1 MDMIKTINAMMPLI
15 RRCWGKFKDECE
27 GKIMTGFIGLRP
39 KCYAFK
45 IHGYDKEYK
54 KCKGTAKNTVKEKLN
69 MMITIECWKLM
80 KLYIGH
86 LTVSGVKTIR
96 YIVLILQ
103 R

>member
-1 MDMIKTINAMMPLI
+1 MIKNI
-15 RRCWGKFKDECE
+15 RSARALQRTQLKKN
-27 GKIMTGFIGLRP
+27 K
-39 KCYAFK
+39 
-45 IHGYDKEYK
+45 YDDYNKVLE
-54 KCKGTAKNTVKEKLN
+54 
-69 MMITIECWKLM
+69 LM